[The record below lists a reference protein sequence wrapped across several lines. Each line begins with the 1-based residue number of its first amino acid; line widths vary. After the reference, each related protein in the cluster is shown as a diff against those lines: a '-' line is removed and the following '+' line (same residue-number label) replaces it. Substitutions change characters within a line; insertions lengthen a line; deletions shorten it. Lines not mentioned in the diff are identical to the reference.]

1 VSAGSLSASGTGEVP
16 PAGDRTA
23 LAPTTPARWV
33 RLRYRLESQ
42 GAVWSHFVPAGEGA
56 DAPRNHVLLDPEA
69 PFRAWSEGFVR
80 PIELWR
86 APHWQRPASATVVR
100 YVLDDAPADSGLPG
114 DAVRRDDVV
123 RFLGDV
129 SAYRLGALGML
140 LDAVAHALD
149 GGPRVVLAAPTA
161 DEGALWLGAAS
172 FFASPTTCL
181 RLSFSTHEHLD
192 DVLAGVAG
200 EGHPPAIVS
209 VVPQEELD
217 HLGRRSKLP
226 VTVVDPRVEAVLTAV
241 GGVEHRENHLAQL
254 VPVSDWSRLALDV
267 CCEEERDVARVVA
280 RVDRMSVA
288 SLQGEWDGDTWQGG
302 VGPAWPLAAA
312 VAVSGGFSLAMPTAT
327 RVLLRDT
334 PEAVRLG
341 GELAATLTALVTET
355 MHDAADAWAGFQEAR
370 SRAGVST
377 AHVQAAFE
385 SYVRLALVD
394 DAWLASPAPWPD
406 DVPMDA
412 GIAERFQQP
421 VADAVARL
429 RARGAGARA
438 GEAAQVE
445 RGVVLLR
452 TIDVLDRLEKLVG
465 DLDLGVAGVRAL
477 AAEAATLLS
486 GPVGA
491 QIAEVVGVLEGDGV
505 RRWVLPAMS
514 RLRRDWSLPAG
525 ETLPPSVASLLASA
539 VDVEELLAVP
549 SPEALARDRMAV
561 EIVVAGA
568 TGRVVGDL
576 RLRGPAA
583 EYLLHELASRR
594 ARGDDA
600 APPRLPAT
608 WASGVAPGGPE
619 PGGTVEVSR
628 DAVAVEGV
636 LARVGGDRPWTAAEL
651 IRLRERA
658 DASLLPA
665 IVAAAARRVGEW
677 GRDADAARLAA
688 GLLKVVQFVPGRA
701 ADGRPRRRLA
711 GVTDADVDVLNLVAA
726 TGDGW
731 LTQDNGLHRRAA
743 EILFWADG
751 AWTGTNESAQRVIA
765 PRVLVAA
772 FQAALAVEP
781 SGSADPERAR
791 DGERLRSRIG
801 VVPLGM
807 AWRRAVP
814 LGIDEGLPM
823 LQAILSMHRYR
834 LAGELVCALTRSM
847 VGVPP
852 PAGDAVPPLA
862 ELPVGVVVRSLVA
875 ADDAPP
881 ELRDHLARLVEQEL
895 YRQGAS
901 TADARRLVAFWS
913 RALPGGDFGDFALL
927 PELETTGYRAIGS
940 AGRVP
945 AGDVADGD
953 GERVSGRR
961 AAAPAR
967 DGRRRG
973 WPRLELPP
981 RWMRPRRWL
990 RRPRHRGRRVAGRD
1004 DRRPGG
1010 STRP

>member
-1 VSAGSLSASGTGEVP
+1 VSAGSLPASGKGESP
-16 PAGDRTA
+16 PPGAGSGLRPA
-23 LAPTTPARWV
+23 TPPRWV
-33 RLRYRLESQ
+33 RLRYRLEQQ
-42 GAVWSHFVPAGEGA
+42 GAVWSHTVPPGEGA

-86 APHWQRPASATVVR
+86 APHWQRPESATVVR
-100 YVLDDAPADSGLPG
+100 YVLDEAPADSGLPG
-114 DAVRRDDVV
+114 DAVNRDSVV

-129 SAYRLGALGML
+129 SAYRLGALGLL
-140 LDAVAHALD
+140 LDALALALD

-161 DEGALWLGAAS
+161 DEGALWIGAAS

-181 RLSFSTHEHLD
+181 RLSFSTHEHLS
-192 DVLAGVAG
+192 DVLDGVAG
-200 EGHPPAIVS
+200 LTHAPALVS
-209 VVPQEELD
+209 VVPQEEVER
-217 HLGRRSKLP
+217 LGRLSRLP
-226 VTVVDPRVEAVLTAV
+226 VTVVDPRVEAVLTAI
-241 GGVEHRENHLAQL
+241 GGVEHRENHLAQV
-254 VPVSDWSRLALDV
+254 VPVSDWSRLAIDV
-267 CCEEERDVARVVA
+267 CCEELRDISRVVG
-280 RVDRMSVA
+280 RVDRMSIA
-288 SLQGEWDGDTWQGG
+288 SLQGEWNGETWLGG

-312 VAVSGGFSLAMPTAT
+312 IAVTGGFSLAMPTAT

-341 GELAATLTALVTET
+341 GELAATLTALVSET
-355 MHDAADAWAGFQEAR
+355 MHDAADAWAGFEQAR
-370 SRAGVST
+370 STPHVST
-377 AHVQAAFE
+377 AHLQAAFE
-385 SYVRLALVD
+385 SYVALALAD

-406 DVPMDA
+406 DVPMDD

-429 RARGAGARA
+429 RARGEQQPPRT
-438 GEAAQVE
+438 EATVVE

-452 TIDVLDRLEKLVG
+452 TIDVLDRLEQLVG

-477 AAEAATLLS
+477 AAEAATLLA
-486 GPVGA
+486 GPLGP

-514 RLRRDWSLPAG
+514 RLRRDWTLPAG
-525 ETLPPSVASLLASA
+525 ESLPAPVAGLLASA
-539 VDVEELLAVP
+539 VDVEALLRVP

-583 EYLLHELASRR
+583 EYLLLELASRPV
-594 ARGDDA
+594 GLTDA
-600 APPRLPAT
+600 PTPAT
-608 WASGVAPGGPE
+608 GISIRNGVVAD
-619 PGGTVEVSR
+619 S
-628 DAVAVEGV
+628 AAVEQV
-636 LARVGGDRPWTAAEL
+636 LSRVGGDAPWTAGEL
-651 IRLRERA
+651 LRLRERA
-658 DASLLPA
+658 DPALLPA
-665 IVAAAARRVGEW
+665 LVPAAVRRVGEW
-677 GRDADAARLAA
+677 GRDEEAARLAA

-701 ADGRPRRRLA
+701 PDGRPRRRLA
-711 GVTDADVDVLNLVAA
+711 GVTDADVDVLNLIAA
-726 TGDGW
+726 TAGGW
-731 LTQDNGLHRRAA
+731 QLQDRGLHRRAA

-751 AWTGTNESAQRVIA
+751 AWTGANDAAQRLIA

-781 SGSADPERAR
+781 SGSADPERR
-791 DGERLRSRIG
+791 HDGERLRARIG

-814 LGIDEGLPM
+814 LGLEEGLPM
-823 LQAILSMHRYR
+823 LRSVLSMNRYR

-847 VGVPP
+847 LGVPP
-852 PAGDAVPPLA
+852 PAGAKVPPLA

-875 ADDAPP
+875 SDDAPP
-881 ELRDHLARLVEQEL
+881 ELLDHLALLVEQEL
-895 YRQGAS
+895 RFQDAS

-913 RALPGGDFGDFALL
+913 RALPGGDFGVYTLL
-927 PELETTGYRAIGS
+927 PELETAGYRAI
-940 AGRVP
+940 
-945 AGDVADGD
+945 VAVATAPDD
-953 GERVSGRR
+953 ADRVSGRR
-961 AAAPAR
+961 AAPAKVS
-967 DGRRRG
+967 RRSWLQGLRPG
-973 WPRLELPP
+973 WL
-981 RWMRPRRWL
+981 RPRWL
-990 RRPRHRGRRVAGRD
+990 RRGRHRGRRVSGG

>member
-1 VSAGSLSASGTGEVP
+1 VTP
-16 PAGDRTA
+16 P
-23 LAPTTPARWV
+23 RWI

-42 GAVWSHFVPAGEGA
+42 GAVWSHVVPAGVGA

-80 PIELWR
+80 PVELWR
-86 APHWQRPASATVVR
+86 APHWQRPESATVVR

-114 DAVRRDDVV
+114 KIVTRDTVV
-123 RFLGDV
+123 RFLADV
-129 SAYRLGALGML
+129 SAYRLGALGLL
-140 LDAVAHALD
+140 LDAVAQALD
-149 GGPRVVLAAPTA
+149 GGPRVVLAAATA
-161 DEGALWLGAAS
+161 DEGALWLGAVS

-181 RLSFSTHEHLD
+181 RLSFSTYEHLG
-192 DVLAGVAG
+192 DVLDGAAGT
-200 EGHPPAIVS
+200 GHPPALVS
-209 VVPQEELD
+209 VVPQEEVE
-217 HLGRRSKLP
+217 HLGRQSKLP
-226 VTVVDPRVEAVLTAV
+226 VTIVDPRVEAVLTVV
-241 GGVEHRENHLAQL
+241 GGVEHRENHLSQY

-267 CCEEERDVARVVA
+267 CCEEVRDISRVVA
-280 RVDRMSVA
+280 RVDHMSVA
-288 SLQGEWDGDTWQGG
+288 SLQGEWDGETWQGG

-341 GELAATLTALVTET
+341 GELAATLTALVAET
-355 MHDAADAWAGFQEAR
+355 MHDAADAWAHFLHTRETRTAT
-370 SRAGVST
+370 A

-385 SYVRLALVD
+385 SYVALALAD
-394 DAWLASPAPWPD
+394 GAWLASPAPWPD

-412 GIAERFQQP
+412 GLAERFRQP

-429 RARGAGARA
+429 RTRGEEHPPGT
-438 GEAAQVE
+438 EAAVVE

-452 TIDVLDRLEKLVG
+452 TVDVLDRLERLVG
-465 DLDLGVAGVRAL
+465 DLDLGGAGVRGL
-477 AAEAATLLS
+477 AAEAATLLA
-486 GPVGA
+486 GPVGS

-514 RLRRDWSLPAG
+514 RLPRDWSQPAG
-525 ETLPPSVASLLASA
+525 ESLPASVAALLASA
-539 VDVEELLAVP
+539 VDVEALLRVP
-549 SPEALARDRMAV
+549 SPEALARDRMSV

-568 TGRVVGDL
+568 TGRVVGDP

-583 EYLLHELASRR
+583 EYLLHELADRPGIGSTRVVS
-594 ARGDDA
+594 GDVLTDGA
-600 APPRLPAT
+600 
-608 WASGVAPGGPE
+608 
-619 PGGTVEVSR
+619 
-628 DAVAVEGV
+628 AVEHV
-636 LARVGGDRPWTAAEL
+636 LGRVGGDRPWTAREL
-651 IRLRERA
+651 RRLRDRA
-658 DASLLPA
+658 APVLVPA
-665 IVAAAARRVGEW
+665 LVPGAVRRVGEW
-677 GRDADAARLAA
+677 GRDEDAARLAA
-688 GLLKVVQFVPGRA
+688 GLLKVVQFVPGRSP
-701 ADGRPRRRLA
+701 DGRPRRRLA
-711 GVTDADVDVLNLVAA
+711 GVTDADVDVLNLIAA

-731 LTQDNGLHRRAA
+731 LDQDGGLHRRAA

-751 AWTGTNESAQRVIA
+751 AWTGANDAAQRVIA
-765 PRVLVAA
+765 PRVVVAA

-781 SGSADPERAR
+781 SGSADPERHR

-814 LGIDEGLPM
+814 LGLDEALPM
-823 LQAILSMHRYR
+823 LRAVLSLNRYR
-834 LAGELVCALTRSM
+834 LAGELVCALTRAM

-875 ADDAPP
+875 SDDAPP
-881 ELRDHLARLVEQEL
+881 ELLDHLALLVEQEL
-895 YRQGAS
+895 RRVDAS

-913 RALPGGDFGDFALL
+913 RALPGGDFGVYRLL

-940 AGRVP
+940 VAVAAG
-945 AGDVADGD
+945 GEED

-961 AAAPAR
+961 AATTVPR
-967 DGRRRG
+967 SERRG
-973 WPRLELPP
+973 WLGREWTMEIPP

-990 RRPRHRGRRVAGRD
+990 RKPRHRGRRVSG